1 MLTKKYFDEWL
12 KELDNQYIILSTPQM
27 SLLDCFISGGNHND
41 RSHLAAGAILGE
53 IVKVR
58 ALRDELE
65 SKGLL
70 T

>member
-12 KELDNQYIILSTPQM
+12 SELERQYSIFATPQM
-27 SLLDCFISGGNHND
+27 SLLDCFISGGNHTD
-41 RSHLAAGAILGE
+41 RSLLAAGAIMME
-53 IVKVR
+53 ITKVR

-70 T
+70 R